1 MKPKIVELNNVLQV
15 PKDVREAVLKVLDE
29 HWPFV
34 MIAKRPSGEWE
45 NSCHYR
51 LRQVSDD
58 EMIGALQRM
67 AHRIMVDDMSEDEEG
82 AS

>member
-1 MKPKIVELNNVLQV
+1 MKPKIVELNDVLQV
-15 PKDVREAVLKVLDE
+15 PKNVREAVLKVLDE

-45 NSCHYR
+45 DSCHYR
-51 LRQVSDD
+51 LRQVSD
-58 EMIGALQRM
+58 EEVIGALQRM
-67 AHRIMVDDMSEDEEG
+67 AYRILADDMSEDEGG